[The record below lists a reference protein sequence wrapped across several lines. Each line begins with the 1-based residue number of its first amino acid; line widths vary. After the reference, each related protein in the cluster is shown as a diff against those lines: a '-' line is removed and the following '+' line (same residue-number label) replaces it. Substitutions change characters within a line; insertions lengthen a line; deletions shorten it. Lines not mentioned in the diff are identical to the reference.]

1 MRYNQK
7 MKSIADAEV
16 LELYL
21 HANDIRQTIIEML
34 VSAGSGHTAGPLG
47 MSDIFA
53 ALYFH
58 VLKHDPKNPDW
69 PERDRLILSNG
80 HICPVRYSAMA
91 HAGYFPIEE
100 CLTLRKFGSRLQGH
114 PEREMLPGLET
125 TSGPLGSGLSQ
136 AAGYA
141 YAARM
146 DASTDSAHAGK
157 FRIFCAMSDGEHN
170 EGNTWEGAMFAAKFR
185 LSNLVGII
193 DRNFIQIDGNT
204 EDVMPLEPFSDKY
217 RAFGWHV
224 IDIDGNDI
232 RQFVSACEEAK
243 TITDKPTLIMARTVP
258 GKGIKSIENDYL
270 WHGKPPTKDEAV
282 AFLAELRAEREELLK
297 QKV

>member
-1 MRYNQK
+1 

-232 RQFVSACEEAK
+232 KQFVSACEEAK
-243 TITDKPTLIMARTVP
+243 TISDKPTLIMARTVP

>member
-80 HICPVRYSAMA
+80 HIVPVRYSAMA

-146 DASTDSAHAGK
+146 DGKK
-157 FRIFCAMSDGEHN
+157 FRVFCAMSDGEHN

-232 RQFVSACEEAK
+232 KQFVSACEEAK
-243 TITDKPTLIMARTVP
+243 TISDKPTLIMARTVP

>member
-1 MRYNQK
+1 MRYNVV
-7 MKSIADAEV
+7 MKISQDEIKNIA
-16 LELYL
+16 LK
-21 HANDIRQTIIEML
+21 ANNIRQTIIEML

-47 MSDIFA
+47 MADIFA

-80 HICPVRYSAMA
+80 HIVPVRYSAMA

-114 PEREMLPGLET
+114 PERQCLPGLET

-136 AAGYA
+136 ASGYA

-146 DASTDSAHAGK
+146 DGKK
-157 FRIFCAMSDGEHN
+157 FRVFCAMSDGEHD
-170 EGNTWEGAMFAAKFR
+170 EGNTWEGAMFAAKFK
-185 LSNLVGII
+185 LANLVGII

-232 RQFVSACEEAK
+232 KQFISACEEAK
-243 TITDKPTLIMARTVP
+243 TVLDKPTLIMAHTVP
-258 GKGIKSIENDYL
+258 GKGIKSIEGDYL
-270 WHGKPPTKDEAV
+270 WHGKPPTKDEAA
-282 AFLAELRAEREELLK
+282 AFLAELRASREELLK
-297 QKV
+297 QKT